1 MSEEHGTV
9 KKAGWGCFGCGL
21 GLLISM
27 LLVCGSIVL
36 GLVWIGSMIPGE
48 TAHGSSSPDDPD
60 SLEEEY
66 VTGKH
71 NEKSKIAVVNVRGVI
86 VSDEDSFDSHIAHSR
101 QICLRIRRAASDP
114 DVKALIVNLNTPG
127 GEVVASDEI
136 YMEIKRFRK
145 TGKPAVAMM
154 NTMAASGGYYVAC
167 GANKIV
173 ANRSTLT
180 GSIGVIISTVDVSG
194 LLDWAK
200 VKPEFYT
207 SGKMKAMLNPALP
220 TTEEEAKVVQTLVM
234 DIYSDFAGIV
244 SEARNI
250 PLEKITKGELGDG
263 RVFDGKQALENGLV
277 DELGYFSTAEDAALE
292 LAKLTRDNC
301 CIERY
306 KSSSSLADFLG
317 LFGVKAQPVT
327 FNSLLSGTNV
337 VLPKAGCPYYLATGL

>member
-1 MSEEHGTV
+1 MSSNSSGGFLRGCLIVVAVLILIGIVFSFLLSVAIGGVAALVASEGKTTGEDSYATEFVSGNPDAINSIAIIDV
-9 KKAGWGCFGCGL
+9 KGEITRDTDSFSYAASGVAN
-21 GLLISM
+21 S
-27 LLVCGSIVL
+27 VSIVKL
-36 GLVWIGSMIPGE
+36 IK
-48 TAHGSSSPDDPD
+48 A
-60 SLEEEY
+60 
-66 VTGKH
+66 
-71 NEKSKIAVVNVRGVI
+71 AVK
-86 VSDEDSFDSHIAHSR
+86 DES
-101 QICLRIRRAASDP
+101 
-114 DVKALIVNLNTPG
+114 VKAIILDLDTPG
-127 GEVVASDEI
+127 GEVTASDEI
-136 YMEIKRFRK
+136 YHELKLCD
-145 TGKPAVAMM
+145 KPVVAMM

-292 LAKLTRDNC
+292 LAGLTRDNC
-301 CIERY
+301 RIERF
-306 KSSSSLADFLG
+306 KSTSSIADLLG
-317 LFGVKAQPVT
+317 MFGVKSQPVT
-327 FNSLLSGTNV
+327 FNSLLSGTNI

>member
-1 MSEEHGTV
+1 MSSKSSGGFLRGCLIAFGVFIVVCFIGFIALFAIFGAIIGIVGEGGSAF
-9 KKAGWGCFGCGL
+9 KAGSDEFTTEF
-21 GLLISM
+21 IS
-27 LLVCGSIVL
+27 GNADAESR
-36 GLVWIGSMIPGE
+36 
-48 TAHGSSSPDDPD
+48 
-60 SLEEEY
+60 
-66 VTGKH
+66 
-71 NEKSKIAVVNVRGVI
+71 IAVIDVKGTITSDAETFGEAIANSKNI
-86 VSDEDSFDSHIAHSR
+86 VKLI
-101 QICLRIRRAASDP
+101 RAAKD
-114 DVKALIVNLNTPG
+114 DENVKAIIIDLDTPG
-127 GEVVASDEI
+127 GEVTASDEI
-136 YMEIKRFRK
+136 YHELKLC
-145 TGKPAVAMM
+145 GKPVVAMM
-154 NTMAASGGYYVAC
+154 NSLAASGGYYVAC

-292 LAKLTRDNC
+292 LAGLTRDNC

-306 KSSSSLADFLG
+306 KTNSSLADILG

-337 VLPKAGCPYYLATGL
+337 VLPKAGCPYYLSTGF

>member
-1 MSEEHGTV
+1 MSSNSSG
-9 KKAGWGCFGCGL
+9 GFLRGCLIVFAIFIVIGFL
-21 GLLISM
+21 GFLALFSFATIIIGAIGESGSALKSGSAEYTTEFIS
-27 LLVCGSIVL
+27 GNADA
-36 GLVWIGSMIPGE
+36 E
-48 TAHGSSSPDDPD
+48 
-60 SLEEEY
+60 
-66 VTGKH
+66 
-71 NEKSKIAVVNVRGVI
+71 NRIAVIDVKGTI
-86 VSDEDSFDSHIAHSR
+86 ASEGESFGEVVANSR
-101 QICLRIRRAASDP
+101 QIVKLIRAAKD
-114 DVKALIVNLNTPG
+114 DANVKAIIIDLDTPG
-127 GEVVASDEI
+127 GEVTASDEI
-136 YMEIKRFRK
+136 YHELKLC
-145 TGKPAVAMM
+145 GKPVVAMM

-220 TTEEEAKVVQTLVM
+220 TTEEEAKVAQALVM

-292 LAKLTRDNC
+292 LAGLTRDNC

-306 KSSSSLADFLG
+306 KTSTSLADILG
-317 LFGVKAQPVT
+317 MFGVKAQPVT